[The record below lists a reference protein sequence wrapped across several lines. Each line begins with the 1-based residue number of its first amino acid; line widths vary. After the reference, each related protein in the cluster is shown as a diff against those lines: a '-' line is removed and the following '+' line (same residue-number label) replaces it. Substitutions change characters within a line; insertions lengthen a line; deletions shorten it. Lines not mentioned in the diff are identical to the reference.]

1 MSVAAWVWSSNE
13 KMKSAGAWRPSGN
26 FARLGAAAVPSLGS
40 PVASSAQAAPESAGG
55 EANLKLPDLSQVQ
68 FLGVDG
74 HKLLTFGLLFCVL
87 GLVFGMTIYVGL
99 KNLPV
104 HRTMR
109 EVSELIYETC
119 KTYLITQGKF
129 LMLLWAFI
137 AAIIVLYFGVLL
149 KYEVSRVIMI
159 LAF

>member
-1 MSVAAWVWSSNE
+1 MQDRLAGNGWLRCRLGKICAA
-13 KMKSAGAWRPSGN
+13 SAAMLLTTL
-26 FARLGAAAVPSLGS
+26 LGAAAAG
-40 PVASSAQAAPESAGG
+40 AQESAGG

-87 GLVFGMTIYVGL
+87 GLAFGMTIYIGL

-104 HRTMR
+104 HRSMR
-109 EVSELIYETC
+109 EMSELIYETC

-137 AAIIVLYFGVLL
+137 AAIIVLYFGRAA
-149 KYEVSRVIMI
+149 EIRGDR
-159 LAF
+159 A